1 MTSTPLLSVKNL
13 TIAFDTPVVNGLSL
27 EVFPGKTTAI
37 VGESGSGKT
46 ITSMAVLGL
55 LPEAAIIM
63 SGKIEGALK
72 IGTDISIIF
81 QDPMS
86 SLNPSMR
93 VGQQVAEPLLVHSKL
108 DKNSSRQQVE
118 KLFEEVE
125 LPINSFEKYPH
136 ELSGGQKQRVMIAL
150 ALALN
155 PKVLIADEPTTA
167 LDVTVQKTILDL
179 LSRIQDQRN
188 LGILFISHDLDVVAQ
203 FADDIIVMKTGN
215 IVESGSAK
223 DIFNAPKHPYT
234 KELINSKPR
243 RTGSASHSQEV
254 LIEGKNLGLE
264 YPIEKD
270 WLGRTSKVFTA
281 VKNVSVTINKG
292 ERVGLVGE
300 SGSGKSSLGKLL
312 MGLESCTSGSILWK
326 GLPVDLRAFR
336 KVAQPVFQDP
346 FSALN
351 PRMTVGAALAE
362 AISGQKTPQELLE
375 EVGLSPD
382 DINKYP
388 GEFSGGQRQRIVLA
402 RALAVEPEFIILDES
417 VAALDLRIQAEILK
431 LLCEIQER
439 RGLAFLFISHDLSVI
454 EAVCD
459 RILIMKNGEI
469 VESGLT
475 EQIFANPENS
485 YTKRLLNSRPG
496 AYF

>member
-1 MTSTPLLSVKNL
+1 
-13 TIAFDTPVVNGLSL
+13 
-27 EVFPGKTTAI
+27 
-37 VGESGSGKT
+37 
-46 ITSMAVLGL
+46 
-55 LPEAAIIM
+55 
-63 SGKIEGALK
+63 
-72 IGTDISIIF
+72 
-81 QDPMS
+81 
-86 SLNPSMR
+86 
-93 VGQQVAEPLLVHSKL
+93 
-108 DKNSSRQQVE
+108 
-118 KLFEEVE
+118 
-125 LPINSFEKYPH
+125 
-136 ELSGGQKQRVMIAL
+136 MIAL

-243 RTGSASHSQEV
+243 RTGSATHSQEV
-254 LIEGKNLGLE
+254 LIEGKNLALE

-382 DINKYP
+382 DIYKYP

-469 VESGLT
+469 VERGLT

>member
-13 TIAFDTPVVNGLSL
+13 TIAFDTPVVNGVSL

-55 LPEAAIIM
+55 LPKTAIVT

-93 VGQQVAEPLLVHSKL
+93 VGQQVAEPLLIHSKL
-108 DKNSSRQQVE
+108 DKNSARQQVE

-179 LSRIQDQRN
+179 LSRIQGQRN
-188 LGILFISHDLDVVAQ
+188 LGILFISHDLDVVSQ
-203 FADDIIVMKTGN
+203 FADDVIVMKTGN

-234 KELINSKPR
+234 KELINSKPH
-243 RTGSASHSQEV
+243 RTGSASHSKEV
-254 LIEGKNLGLE
+254 LIEGKNLALE

-312 MGLESCTSGSILWK
+312 MGLESCTSGCIIWK

-351 PRMTVGAALAE
+351 PRMTVGAALTE
-362 AISGQKTPQELLE
+362 AISGLKTPQELME

-431 LLCEIQER
+431 LLCQIQES

-469 VESGLT
+469 VERGLT